1 MKRYPT
7 KPVKVQPVQ
16 SSKDFDK
23 KTALEILK
31 EFYTMAC
38 NEINGR
44 TTVSLN
50 TSEQHGSLSFI
61 CDGFNLS
68 LEFTEGGVRA

>member
-1 MKRYPT
+1 MKRLPT
-7 KPVKVQPVQ
+7 KPVKAQKVQE
-16 SSKDFDK
+16 SKSFDQ

-31 EFYTMAC
+31 EFYTQARK
-38 NEINGR
+38 EIKGN
-44 TTVSLN
+44 TLVSLN
-50 TSEQHGSLSFI
+50 TSEQCGSLSFV

>member
-7 KPVKVQPVQ
+7 KPVKVKPVQ
-16 SSKDFDK
+16 ESKSFDQ

-31 EFYTMAC
+31 EFYLMAC
-38 NEINGR
+38 SEINGR
-44 TTVSLN
+44 TTVSLKQ
-50 TSEQHGSLSFI
+50 TEKHGSLSFV

-68 LEFTEGGVRA
+68 LEFTEGGVRG